1 MALFSRQLPN
11 RARPGGSAYL
21 NSKLSHLVNQGS
33 SRHSQPNGRPVLSSD
48 QPVGLVQCF
57 QDMLPI
63 GVGQRACSA
72 LRVLLHRVLQVQRQA
87 QHRPGENST
96 ARSMKFWS
104 SRILPGQL
112 CASRTVI
119 TSSGMKSMGL
129 LRPAANFATK
139 NSVRGGMTNCPRSWL
154 VAATTRTLTRTVWV
168 LITYQAHQPAAAAW
182 PFSSADCRMGRALVD
197 RRISIPSFR
206 IL

>member
-1 MALFSRQLPN
+1 
-11 RARPGGSAYL
+11 
-21 NSKLSHLVNQGS
+21 
-33 SRHSQPNGRPVLSSD
+33 
-48 QPVGLVQCF
+48 
-57 QDMLPI
+57 
-63 GVGQRACSA
+63 
-72 LRVLLHRVLQVQRQA
+72 
-87 QHRPGENST
+87 
-96 ARSMKFWS
+96 
-104 SRILPGQL
+104 
-112 CASRTVI
+112 
-119 TSSGMKSMGL
+119 MGL
-129 LRPAANFATK
+129 LRPAAHFATK